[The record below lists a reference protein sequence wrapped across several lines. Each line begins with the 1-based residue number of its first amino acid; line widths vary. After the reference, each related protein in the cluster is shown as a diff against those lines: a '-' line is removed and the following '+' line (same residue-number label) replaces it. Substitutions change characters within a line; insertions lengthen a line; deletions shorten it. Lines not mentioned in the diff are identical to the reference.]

1 MIRVTLANFLLIS
14 GFINSSINYI
24 DTNLILLSQLSS
36 IIPLI
41 TENDKVENNK
51 EEEDDEKDDPIVSP
65 KEVKKIKL
73 L

>member
-1 MIRVTLANFLLIS
+1 M
-14 GFINSSINYI
+14 
-24 DTNLILLSQLSS
+24 LSQLSS